1 MEKTRIL
8 VWDLP
13 VRLFHWLL
21 AGSFTVAFV
30 TAEAE
35 SWRNLHVAFGYAF
48 VALLLFRLLWGF
60 MGSRYARFSSFA
72 YGPGRVLAYLRS
84 MMSGKPEH
92 HIGHNPAGSWA
103 IFAMIMLGVAVGV
116 SGLAMG
122 YTTGGKWIEEL
133 HEGLSFA
140 MLGLVVV
147 HVLGVIVGSLM
158 HGENLVASML
168 TGYKRGSP
176 GAAIRGSRR
185 VVAAALVVAVGA
197 TFAWAL
203 TSPQAQLVVAKAKA
217 ERGDHGHKDH
227 DDDD

>member
-13 VRLFHWLL
+13 VRVFHWLL
-21 AGSFTVAFV
+21 AGSFTVAFL

-35 SWRNLHVAFGYAF
+35 NWRNLHVAFGYAF
-48 VALLLFRLLWGF
+48 VALLGFRLLWGF
-60 MGSRYARFSSFA
+60 MGSRHARFSSFA
-72 YGPGRVLAYLRS
+72 YGPRRVLAYLRS
-84 MMSGKPEH
+84 MMAGKPEH
-92 HIGHNPAGSWA
+92 HIGHNPAGGWA
-103 IFAMIMLGVAVGV
+103 IFAMILLGIAVGA

-122 YTTGGKWIEEL
+122 YTAGGEWIEEL

-147 HVLGVIVGSLM
+147 HVLGVIVGSLL
-158 HGENLVASML
+158 HGENLVGSML
-168 TGYKRGSP
+168 TGYKRGASDS
-176 GAAIRGSRR
+176 AIRGSQR

-197 TFAWAL
+197 TFGWAL

-217 ERGDHGHKDH
+217 EGGERGHKDH
-227 DDDD
+227 DDD